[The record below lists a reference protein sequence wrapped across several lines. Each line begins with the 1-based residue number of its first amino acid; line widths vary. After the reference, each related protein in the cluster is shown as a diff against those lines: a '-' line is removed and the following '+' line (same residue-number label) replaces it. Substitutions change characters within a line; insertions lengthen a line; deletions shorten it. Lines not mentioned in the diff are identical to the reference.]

1 MKNSVSVVIPN
12 YNGENIIVETINFA
26 VEALKTSRLT
36 SYEIIVSDDA
46 STDQSISIIKE
57 TFKEVII
64 VESEKNTGFSGNV
77 NRGVNYATKEL
88 VLILN
93 SDLHLE
99 KGYFNSQ
106 LPLFHDDKVF
116 GVMGSIKDPKT
127 LNLQDGA
134 KLPILKFNMFILSN
148 KNKFSET
155 NVIPTFFLSG
165 ANALV
170 RKDYFLKIGGF
181 CELFNP
187 YYSEDV
193 DLGIRAW
200 KMGWELYFQPNAICY
215 HTVSTTIKKISKEKV
230 VITAKRNKYI
240 LHALHLPKHL
250 LIVYDLNLIIISL
263 VRMIFGNT
271 LYFKAMRDYFALK
284 KEIKKERFK
293 FFNLNRKQK
302 KLQLNRVINKIK
314 SLN

>member
-99 KGYFNSQ
+99 KEYFNSQ
-106 LPLFHDDKVF
+106 LPLFIDDKVF
-116 GVMGSIKDPKT
+116 GVMGCIKDPKT
-127 LNLQDGA
+127 LSLQDGA

-148 KNKFSET
+148 KNKFSES

-170 RKDYFLKIGGF
+170 RKDYFQKIGGF

-240 LHALHLPKHL
+240 LHALHLPKKL

-263 VRMIFGNT
+263 FRMIFGNT
-271 LYFKAMRDYFALK
+271 LYFKAMQNYFALK
-284 KEIKKERFK
+284 KEISKERIK
-293 FFNLNRKQK
+293 FFNLNNKQK
-302 KLQLNRVINKIK
+302 KLHINRVINKIK
-314 SLN
+314 SLD

>member
-1 MKNSVSVVIPN
+1 LKNSVSVVIPN

-77 NRGVNYATKEL
+77 NRGVNYATK
-88 VLILN
+88 
-93 SDLHLE
+93 DLE

-116 GVMGSIKDPKT
+116 GVMGSIKDPET

-148 KNKFSET
+148 KNKFPES

-284 KEIKKERFK
+284 KEIKQERFK
-293 FFNLNRKQK
+293 FSNLNRKQK

-314 SLN
+314 SLD